1 VNSPGGAPTLK
12 DVARL
17 AAVSTKTASRVLND
31 DPKVAASTRA
41 LVLAAM
47 ATLDYWPDSAA
58 RSLRAGTDRLV
69 GVVVDSIGDVFLA
82 ELVATIEAVLDAAGY
97 RALIASSN
105 RDSQR
110 ERDVVQ
116 DLIQRRCAGIILT
129 PSSRESLTGLR
140 LRGVPVVFVDRVGDL
155 PGAQSVVV
163 DDFELA
169 HLATS
174 HLISGGHRR
183 IALLSDAPVVDTTR
197 LRHEG
202 FRAAMSEASLQ
213 VDERLVRSD
222 CPGASQVM
230 RVIGSL
236 LDLDDGPTAI
246 ISTNTRLT
254 LGIVPALQQHGRADI
269 ALVAYGDFAMAES
282 LSPAVTVIDHSPA
295 AVGAAAAQALL
306 SQLQPGEAAVQFDPI
321 TLVPARLIARGSGEL
336 APSLGPTPGPVA
348 GTYKGGSMSVTPRG
362 HSDLPDHSGG
372 RALGVPRSMSS
383 VHQDPGAER

>member
-1 VNSPGGAPTLK
+1 V
-12 DVARL
+12 
-17 AAVSTKTASRVLND
+17 
-31 DPKVAASTRA
+31 
-41 LVLAAM
+41 
-47 ATLDYWPDSAA
+47 
-58 RSLRAGTDRLV
+58 
-69 GVVVDSIGDVFLA
+69 
-82 ELVATIEAVLDAAGY
+82 
-97 RALIASSN
+97 
-105 RDSQR
+105 
-110 ERDVVQ
+110 
-116 DLIQRRCAGIILT
+116 
-129 PSSRESLTGLR
+129 
-140 LRGVPVVFVDRVGDL
+140 
-155 PGAQSVVV
+155 
-163 DDFELA
+163 
-169 HLATS
+169 
-174 HLISGGHRR
+174 
-183 IALLSDAPVVDTTR
+183 
-197 LRHEG
+197 
-202 FRAAMSEASLQ
+202 

-222 CPGASQVM
+222 CPGPSHVM

-236 LDLDDGPTAI
+236 LDLEDGPTAI